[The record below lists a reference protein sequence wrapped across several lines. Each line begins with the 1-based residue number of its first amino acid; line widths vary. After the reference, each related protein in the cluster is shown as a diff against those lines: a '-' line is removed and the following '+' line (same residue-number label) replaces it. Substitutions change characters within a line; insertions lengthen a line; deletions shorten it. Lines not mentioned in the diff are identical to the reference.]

1 MRKLCD
7 KTQKGVL
14 CHTEKDRKRHGGRW
28 NGARMDKKNRKKL
41 GTKKLVALIG
51 GGIALVAIAVIAL
64 VCILGKK
71 EEAYRNIRVSEVKG
85 TVLVN
90 RDGIKGLEAY
100 ANMNLLSGDEIVT
113 GAGARL
119 SLRLDEDKYVVLD
132 EQSKLT
138 LHATGTAEDS
148 MTTLR
153 LEYGAVFSDIKNKL
167 SETSGYEVVTPSST
181 MSVRGTQFE
190 VVYRAGQAKVLTYEG
205 AVYVV
210 PEGADA
216 GRTVSAGQWD
226 TVIEATDGTFEF
238 EGETK
243 TITTEDVGEFIGSY
257 LDTEGIRFE
266 ENVTP
271 TETPVPT
278 EVPAVTPDI
287 APTEEPK
294 PTEIPTVTLIPT
306 ATPSPVPTEI
316 PKPTATPSPAPTAT
330 PKPTAT
336 PSPAPTATPKP
347 TATPSPV
354 PTATPKP
361 TATPSPAPTA
371 TPKPTATPSP
381 APTATPKPT
390 ATPSPVPTA
399 TPKPT
404 ATPRPVPSTPVAPT
418 PKPTATPSPAPTAT
432 PVPTPTAT
440 PSPAPTATPVP
451 SPKATP
457 SPAPTATP
465 VPTSTATPSPAST
478 ATPVP
483 TLTAT
488 PIPKPEITETPSP
501 EPEITKTPT
510 PEPEITETPTPEP
523 EITETPTPEPEITE
537 TPSPEPE
544 ITKTPTPVPEIT
556 ATPTPTPSGGEA
568 VIRYYIPNPPKNL
581 LPEGNTYSISYVNN
595 TLVLDDGTN
604 TESYSSVAEP
614 YATHACTLEENV
626 APFIMEATETYLP
639 EALGERLKVY
649 HPDAV
654 VRKCSFWSDAE
665 KGQWFDWEKKL
676 SSATLTDGG
685 LNLHPLY
692 VIYVPEQD
700 GVREWYE
707 ISCVPVLV
715 TVKETGELFYLSLP
729 AGATLKCQS
738 ADGYTIQWIVNGE
751 TSDTAAAGH
760 GILTDLTLSVTE

>member
-1 MRKLCD
+1 
-7 KTQKGVL
+7 
-14 CHTEKDRKRHGGRW
+14 
-28 NGARMDKKNRKKL
+28 MDVKKKNGKKL
-41 GTKKLVALIG
+41 GTKKLAVIIG
-51 GGIALVAIAVIAL
+51 GGVTLVAIAVIVL
-64 VCILGKK
+64 VCTLGKK
-71 EEAYRNIRVSEVKG
+71 EEAYRNIRVSEVTG

-90 RDGIKGLEAY
+90 RDGMKDLEAY

-113 GAGARL
+113 EEGARL
-119 SLRLDEDKYVVLD
+119 ALRLDGDKYVILD

-138 LHATGTAEDS
+138 LHATGTEEDS

-167 SETSGYEVVTPSST
+167 SESSGYEVVTPSST

-190 VVYRAGQAKVLTYEG
+190 VVYRGGQAKVLTYEG

-316 PKPTATPSPAPTAT
+316 PKLTATPSPAPTATPKPTATPSPVPTEIPKPTATPSPAPTAT

-361 TATPSPAPTA
+361 TATPSP
-371 TPKPTATPSP
+371 
-381 APTATPKPT
+381 
-390 ATPSPVPTA
+390 VPTA
-399 TPKPT
+399 T
-404 ATPRPVPSTPVAPT
+404 PT

-432 PVPTPTAT
+432 PVP
-440 PSPAPTATPVP
+440 
-451 SPKATP
+451 
-457 SPAPTATP
+457 
-465 VPTSTATPSPAST
+465 
-478 ATPVP
+478 
-483 TLTAT
+483 
-488 PIPKPEITETPSP
+488 
-501 EPEITKTPT
+501 
-510 PEPEITETPTPEP
+510 
-523 EITETPTPEPEITE
+523 
-537 TPSPEPE
+537 
-544 ITKTPTPVPEIT
+544 EIT
-556 ATPTPTPSGGEA
+556 ATPTPSGEEA

-581 LPEGNTYSISYVNN
+581 LPEGNTYTISYVNN
-595 TLVLDDGTN
+595 TLVIDDGTN
-604 TESYSSVAEP
+604 TDNYSSAAAP
-614 YATHACTLEENV
+614 YATHACTLEANA
-626 APFIMEATETYLP
+626 APFIMEATDAYLS
-639 EALGERLKVY
+639 EALASRLKVY
-649 HPDAV
+649 HSEAIVKECFFWCDAT
-654 VRKCSFWSDAE
+654 AA
-665 KGQWFDWEKKL
+665 QWFDWEKKL

-685 LNLHPLY
+685 LNLYPFY
-692 VIYVPEQD
+692 SIYVPEQD

-707 ISCVPVLV
+707 IACVPVLI
-715 TVKETGELFYLSLP
+715 TVEETGEVFCLNLP
-729 AGATLKCQS
+729 AGATLTCKS
-738 ADGYTIQWIVNGE
+738 TDGSTIQWLVNGE
-751 TSDTAAAGH
+751 KSDMAAAGH
-760 GILTDLTLSVTE
+760 GTLTNLTLSVTKSK